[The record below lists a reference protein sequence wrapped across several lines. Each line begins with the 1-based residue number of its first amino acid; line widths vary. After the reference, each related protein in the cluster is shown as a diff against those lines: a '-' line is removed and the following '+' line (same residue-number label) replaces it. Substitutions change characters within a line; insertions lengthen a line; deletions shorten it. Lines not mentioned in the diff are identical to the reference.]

1 LTAHLEKTK
10 VSEKMIEN
18 DLRRV
23 EETATKFTYIDWVL
37 GLSDVK
43 IRVRTV
49 LLSLVLAPTTIKK
62 MKHSNQPKLIT
73 HLI

>member
-10 VSEKMIEN
+10 LSEKMIEN

-49 LLSLVLAPTTIKK
+49 LLSLVLAPTIIKK

>member
-1 LTAHLEKTK
+1 
-10 VSEKMIEN
+10 MIDN

-49 LLSLVLAPTTIKK
+49 LLSLVLAPTIIKK
-62 MKHSNQPKLIT
+62 MKHSNQSKLIT